1 MTLNEDPE
9 NNGGAATVDECASA
23 QPRKETAP
31 ANWTVLAYLAGDNDL
46 EGSLL
51 GDLREMERVGSR
63 PGSVE
68 IVAQVDRA
76 RGQDTSDGNWTGTRR
91 YYVTR
96 SADPKGSARRCS
108 PTSARPTPGTR
119 AC

>member
-1 MTLNEDPE
+1 MMFRNEDA
-9 NNGGAATVDECASA
+9 GGALVSREKPASA
-23 QPRKETAP
+23 EARRKAAP
-31 ANWTVLAYLAGDNDL
+31 ADWTVLAYLAGDNDL
-46 EGSLL
+46 EGALL

-76 RGQDTSDGNWTGTRR
+76 RGGDISDGNWSGTRR

-96 SADPKGSARRCS
+96 SANPARIGSTLLGDLGPTNTGDPRVL
-108 PTSARPTPGTR
+108 
-119 AC
+119 